1 MMARGCG
8 WVVVLWLLLLVS
20 VEAEIPYATDAPKPL
35 TPQESIAA
43 FQLPDDLRIEIVASE
58 PLIAEPGAMVFDEFG
73 YLFVGQLHGY
83 NLEGYYDILELNNT
97 GELDQEVRRVH
108 VEGPLLERARN
119 EAVGAIKRLEDR
131 DGDGHFETGQ
141 TWAEL
146 QHACYG
152 LIRARDGLIA
162 VCPPEIL
169 FLADR
174 DSDGQAEFRET
185 LFSGFGFELLER
197 GINSP
202 RRGVDNWIYIA
213 AGGGGGTITGSHLA
227 APVALGHTDFR
238 IRDDGSAIEPVTG
251 TCHTF
256 GQALTESGDRFVSS
270 TNRHALYAPPLE
282 YRHLVRN
289 PFVPSPGGNVDAA
302 NYDRIF
308 PASDPDP
315 WRQARNADPA
325 WVKFYGERETTPNGY
340 FTASCGAQI
349 LRGGALPERFQGNHF
364 ACEPANNLVHRS
376 ILTRDGAGYSVRRA
390 PGEET
395 SEFLTSTDRWFR
407 PINLESGPDGS
418 LYIVDF
424 YREIIEDYSAI
435 PRHLQQRYVESLR
448 AGDQHGRIWRV
459 TAKDAPRFKAAMLG
473 EASIEELVASL
484 ESDNPWVRET
494 AQRLLI
500 EKASSADAPRLRALR
515 DTTDS
520 PAARLHALYILNAL
534 GEMAVLDVETALED
548 EHYTVRL
555 HALRLAEGLLD
566 REAALR
572 AKAVKLIEDPDPSVR
587 LQAAQSLGASS
598 APEVTAALATSAAQF
613 GGERWMSAAILS
625 SAATRA
631 VPLIEALMPLTEAN
645 PGVMEVLPPL
655 ATTAAARGGVVEV
668 RRVLE
673 LAEVNAATP
682 VQVALLDGL
691 AEGLAH
697 AQPEAPTGDH
707 EYDALVR
714 LLLASEPQVRQRAI
728 RLAGLLRLGDSPV
741 MQAAW
746 AEAEKTALDPERTL
760 EERVAATDLLFTAP
774 WARKAPLARLL
785 DAREPLDLQL
795 AAIRMID
802 AASDDAVGPTL
813 VEHFNA
819 LTPRAQEA
827 ILQALFAQDTRLATV
842 LDAVERGTI
851 QGAAIPSIWRL
862 QLLENASPAIRDR
875 AKTLLVNPNGNER
888 LDVIATFRPALTI
901 PRDVARGRALFEERC
916 GICHVL
922 RGVGQEVGP
931 DLSAVRARPDEALL
945 ADMLDPSGTI
955 TAGFN
960 AYLVETEDGGLYT
973 GMLAEET
980 ATSITF
986 RRARGETDII
996 LRSQITSIRTSP
1008 LSLMPDGL
1016 EEGLTPEDVANLL
1029 GFLRDATGE
1038 VLSPSVVVFDDEP
1051 EFVAAL
1057 AEGSGGAELSEDS
1070 PYAGTGFLRVT
1081 PPQRHSPRIAGWHYR
1096 VVENPALSENG
1107 TVEEIRYLRL
1117 AWRTEG
1123 DGVMIELADNGGWPA
1138 AESSLRRYYSGAN
1151 TTNWQAKMLSNVAP
1165 REWTVITVDL
1175 WQDFGEFTLT
1185 GIAPTAMGG
1194 AADFDRLE
1202 FLASLDGVDL
1212 RATAKAE

>member
-1 MMARGCG
+1 LHA
-8 WVVVLWLLLLVS
+8 V
-20 VEAEIPYATDAPKPL
+20 AEIPYATDAPKPL
-35 TPQESIAA
+35 TPAESIAA

-83 NLEGYYDILELNNT
+83 NLEGYYDILEVNKT
-97 GELDQEVRRVH
+97 GELDEEVRRVH
-108 VEGPLLERARN
+108 VEGPLLERARD
-119 EAVGAIKRLEDR
+119 EAVGVIKRLEDV

-141 TWAEL
+141 IWAEL

-174 DSDGQAEFRET
+174 DGDGRAEFQET

-213 AGGGGGTITGSHLA
+213 AGGGGGTITGPHLA

-238 IRDDGSAIEPVTG
+238 IREDGSAIEPVTG

-289 PFVPSPGGNVDAA
+289 PYVPSPGGNVDAA
-302 NYDRIF
+302 NYEVIF
-308 PASDPDP
+308 PTSEPDP

-340 FTASCGAQI
+340 FTASCGAHI

-376 ILTRDGAGYSVRRA
+376 VLTRDGAGYSVRRA

-407 PINLESGPDGS
+407 PINLESGPDGG

-448 AGDQHGRIWRV
+448 AGYQHGRIWRV
-459 TAKDAPRFKAAMLG
+459 TAKDGPPFKPATLG
-473 EASIEELVASL
+473 KATIEELVASL

-500 EKASSADAPRLRALR
+500 NLARPTDAPLLRTLR
-515 DTTDS
+515 DNSNS
-520 PAARLHALYILNAL
+520 PAARLHALYILDTLKELKA
-534 GEMAVLDVETALED
+534 EDIQSALED
-548 EHYTVRL
+548 KHYTVRL

-566 REAALR
+566 TSPTLREKAL
-572 AKAVKLIEDPDPSVR
+572 KLIDDSDPSVR
-587 LQAAQSLGASS
+587 LQAAQSLGASD
-598 APEVTAALATSAAQF
+598 APEVTAALASAAAQF
-613 GGERWMSAAILS
+613 GGERWMSPAIVS
-625 SAATRA
+625 SAASRP
-631 VPLIEALMPLTEAN
+631 VPLIEVLLPLAETN
-645 PGVMEVLPPL
+645 PAVMEVLPLL
-655 ATTAAARGGVVEV
+655 ATTAAAQGGVAEV
-668 RRVLE
+668 NRVLE
-673 LAEVNAATP
+673 LTKSDTAAP
-682 VQVALLDGL
+682 VQIALLDGL

-697 AQPEAPTGDH
+697 AQPETATDDH
-707 EYDALVR
+707 EYGALIG
-714 LLLASEPQVRQRAI
+714 LLSADQPQVRQRAI
-728 RLAGLLRLGDSPV
+728 RLAGLLHLGDSPV
-741 MQAAW
+741 MQTAW
-746 AEAEKTALDPERTL
+746 AEAEKTALDAERTL

-774 WARKAPLARLL
+774 WERKAPLAGLL
-785 DAREPLDLQL
+785 DSREPLELQL

-813 VEHFNA
+813 VERFNV

-827 ILQALFAQDTRLATV
+827 TLSALFAQEARLTSV

-851 QGAAIPSIWRL
+851 QGAVIPSIWRL

-875 AKTLLVNPNGNER
+875 AKALLANPDGNER
-888 LDVIATFRPALTI
+888 LDVIASFRPALNL
-901 PRDVARGRALFEERC
+901 PRDVARGRVLFEERC

-931 DLSAVRARPDEALL
+931 DLSAVRTRPDEALL

-980 ATSITF
+980 ATSITL
-986 RRARGETDII
+986 RRARGETDTI
-996 LRSQITSIRTSP
+996 LRSQITDIRTSS

-1016 EEGLTPEDVANLL
+1016 EEGLTQEDVANLL

-1038 VLSPSVVVFDDEP
+1038 VVSSSIVVFDDEP

-1057 AEGSGGAELSEDS
+1057 AEGTGDAILSEDG
-1070 PYAGTGFLRVT
+1070 PYAGSGFLRVT
-1081 PPQRHSPRIAGWHYR
+1081 PPQRHSPRIAGWQYR
-1096 VVENPALSENG
+1096 VVEKPALSESG
-1107 TVEEIRYLRL
+1107 VVEEIRYLRL

-1123 DGVMIELADNGGWPA
+1123 DGVMIELADNGVWPA
-1138 AESSLRRYYSGAN
+1138 AESSLRRYYSGTN
-1151 TTNWQAKMLSNVAP
+1151 TTNWQAKELSNVAP

-1202 FLASLDGVDL
+1202 LLASLDGVAPQA
-1212 RATAKAE
+1212 RRTNATQ